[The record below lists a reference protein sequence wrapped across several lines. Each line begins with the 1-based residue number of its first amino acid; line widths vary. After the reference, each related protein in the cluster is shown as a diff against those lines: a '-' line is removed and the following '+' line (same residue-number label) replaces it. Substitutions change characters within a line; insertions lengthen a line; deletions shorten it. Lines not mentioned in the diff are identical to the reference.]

1 MKLHV
6 LPLEI
11 QLSDGACSFSSS
23 EMGKKCVLVMCVSDV
38 CVCVCVCVCSI
49 NF

>member
-23 EMGKKCVLVMCVSDV
+23 EMDKKCV
-38 CVCVCVCVCSI
+38 
-49 NF
+49 